1 MTQMTDLERIAY
13 FEDMRYDIR
22 REGGTIGMMTNGAGT
37 AMALDDLIT
46 ANGGMTASYLD
57 LFGDTDFQEIEKGL
71 ELMEFDNRVKC
82 VVINVF
88 SGTFET
94 KMMVRAI
101 RNVRERKTVNKPI
114 VIRLKGN
121 DMDEAEALIKEL
133 KWEEILKTGK

>member
-1 MTQMTDLERIAY
+1 MTDLERVAH
-13 FEDMRYDIR
+13 FEDMRFDIR
-22 REGGTIGMMTNGAGT
+22 REGGSIGMMTNGRGT

-57 LFGDTDFQEIEKGL
+57 LFGDTSFEEIEKGL
-71 ELMEFDNRVKC
+71 ELMEFDKRVKC

-94 KMMVRAI
+94 KMMVKAI
-101 RNVRERKTVNKPI
+101 RNVREKGTANKPI
-114 VIRLKGN
+114 VVRLKGN